1 MHFYPEFEDLRTTL
15 YRMANTHS
23 HTRKKK
29 HTQTDNIFH
38 PGHSV
43 LTGVL
48 LKEFLDSELG
58 KGTGKQR
65 SFTVILERSGGR
77 KKNAVRLFPEG
88 KV

>member
-38 PGHSV
+38 PGHRV

-65 SFTVILERSGGR
+65 SCYSNTGKEWWEE
-77 KKNAVRLFPEG
+77 KKCSTFIS
-88 KV
+88 